1 MSVLDDWKNYDPK
14 TGVGDP
20 STPLSAARMIALGAA
35 IKAEVA
41 QAETFKNQAEAA
53 AEQAQAPTD
62 AGMAAAL
69 DDAESQVRAAL
80 ARVSGMQLSVRSKG
94 ALGDGTTDDGDAI
107 QAAIDTL
114 EMLGGGVVLLDGAG
128 HFVTKRTLDL
138 KSNVIL
144 RGDRASTLDY
154 SQVPKAG
161 SARIGIRARGTV
173 GTPVPVTTAV
183 NRGGLTVQ
191 VTSSDTA
198 PPGTWVVLGTSGSNH
213 YPYGGSTL
221 VDRGEI
227 KQVRSAGPTSLGFEQ
242 ALYDRYDPAHGAFI
256 APVDMIENVAV
267 ENLRIVGTGLPGEG
281 DRAIQLEYVNGFR
294 VTGCDIERTDVYCV
308 QLSCAIRGSVID
320 NTMRGV
326 HYDGVTGS
334 VFYAVSI
341 MNACQWL
348 RVVANH
354 AEQVRHH
361 TTVSANSQ
369 GQGYWG
375 MPRFVEVIANT
386 AQNMMV
392 AGGGRSWAYEHHGFG
407 DGIVFAYNIADGCYG
422 GFVTRGPGVTFE
434 GNIVRNWWQHAIE
447 VHAQTVDA
455 RNIIIRANQVSDRII
470 AGGGATNPAAIR
482 IQLDNAATVRN
493 VVVEHNVLEV
503 DATAFD
509 GHGGIYAT
517 GTIDAD
523 LTIEANKLAWVG
535 SGTAPSWLIRSTL
548 PGTAVNRNRIRG
560 DVRYGIRLDGAES
573 EACDNTLV
581 RPTQDAANGDLVYV
595 NAPGCIVQGNRSRRT
610 RYAVRSSAL
619 ATGLAL
625 HSNIGQSNVDPFSLG
640 TTTGLNAKANVWM
653 GGTTAVN
660 N

>member
-107 QAAIDTL
+107 QATIDTL
-114 EMLGGGVVLLDGAG
+114 EMLGGGVALLDGAG

-198 PPGTWVVLGTSGSNH
+198 PPGTWVMLGTSGSNH

-227 KQVRSAGPTSLGFEQ
+227 KRVRSTTGTSLGFEQ

-256 APVDMIENVAV
+256 APIDMIENIAI

-326 HYDGVTGS
+326 HYDGVTGA

-375 MPRFVEVIANT
+375 MPRFVEVFGNV

-392 AGGGRSWAYEHHGFG
+392 AGGGRSWAFEHHGFG
-407 DGIVFAYNIADGCYG
+407 DGIVFAHNIADGCYG

-434 GNIVRNWWQHAIE
+434 GNIVRNWWQHALE

-455 RNIIIRANQVSDRII
+455 RNIVLRNNQVSDRIV
-470 AGGGATNPAAIR
+470 AGGGATDPCAIR
-482 IQLDNAATVRN
+482 VQLDAATTVRN
-493 VVVEHNVLEV
+493 VVVEGNTVEV
-503 DATAFD
+503 DSTSSAVA
-509 GHGGIYAT
+509 GGLHAS
-517 GTIDAD
+517 GSHSGG
-523 LTIEANKLAWVG
+523 LTVRSNRFTWVG
-535 SGTAPSWLIRSTL
+535 TGESPSWLVRTYA
-548 PGTAVNRNRIRG
+548 PGTIVKGNEIIG
-560 DVRYGIRLDGAES
+560 SQYGIRITGAES
-573 EACDNTLV
+573 DVVENHGYATAQKTIGN
-581 RPTQDAANGDLVYV
+581 LVYV
-595 NAPGCIVQGNRSRRT
+595 DDVNCIVQGNRSRRL
-610 RYAVRSSAL
+610 RYCVQSSAT
-619 ATGLAL
+619 ATGMVLTG
-625 HSNIGQSNVDPFSLG
+625 NVGQSNADPFGLG
-640 TTTGLNAKANVWM
+640 TTSGLNAKVNAWQ